1 MLLPLSPVNQSGRA
15 VSPSPAAIYLIF
27 SLDLTHDFI
36 VRLLAE
42 TLQGWRVALSSC
54 LCVQFKETLQ
64 VTFVY
69 VWPLFTSRSP
79 DCHSADVQTLKCLP
93 FFWYLEWF
101 GLFLTYFAACRA
113 VHRVAIQLWSVLNCR
128 GSKSHKEGSYLCNIT
143 QSGDSTDFK
152 EHLKRRQERDSVEIV
167 FKVVTFSKA
176 SVM

>member
-36 VRLLAE
+36 VQLLAQIP
-42 TLQGWRVALSSC
+42 QGWRVALWSC
-54 LCVQFKETLQ
+54 LCVWFKEALQ

-69 VWPLFTSRSP
+69 VWLLFTLRP
-79 DCHSADVQTLKCLP
+79 RLP
-93 FFWYLEWF
+93 FSRCSSSEMPSFFFVHLKRF
-101 GLFLTYFAACRA
+101 GLFLTDFAACRVA
-113 VHRVAIQLWSVLNCR
+113 HHAAIQLWSVENCR
-128 GSKSHKEGSYLCNIT
+128 GSKSYKEGSYLCNIT
-143 QSGDSTDFK
+143 QSADSTDFK
-152 EHLKRRQERDSVEIV
+152 EHLKRLKERNSAEIV